1 MRKGLDYV
9 QDAVEESDNKD
20 HFREWREKLVKYEE
34 ISDRIEYEI
43 INYLNKINRDG
54 LTDASVLKIKSMYRI
69 AGEMESLGDSGEAIS
84 RLLGRG
90 IEHSCK
96 LGEEHKK
103 QVNAM
108 IALVARSYDAMV
120 YNLENESSLENIDN
134 AVLSE
139 VEINSLRDSLREKE
153 LDSDGRSGE
162 SYFESVLYLS
172 LLEELEKMG
181 DFIINIS
188 QALMSTRRNE
198 APLSSAWDD

>member
-1 MRKGLDYV
+1 
-9 QDAVEESDNKD
+9 
-20 HFREWREKLVKYEE
+20 
-34 ISDRIEYEI
+34 
-43 INYLNKINRDG
+43 
-54 LTDASVLKIKSMYRI
+54 
-69 AGEMESLGDSGEAIS
+69 
-84 RLLGRG
+84 
-90 IEHSCK
+90 
-96 LGEEHKK
+96 
-103 QVNAM
+103 M

>member
-1 MRKGLDYV
+1 
-9 QDAVEESDNKD
+9 
-20 HFREWREKLVKYEE
+20 
-34 ISDRIEYEI
+34 
-43 INYLNKINRDG
+43 
-54 LTDASVLKIKSMYRI
+54 
-69 AGEMESLGDSGEAIS
+69 
-84 RLLGRG
+84 
-90 IEHSCK
+90 
-96 LGEEHKK
+96 
-103 QVNAM
+103 M

-198 APLSSAWDD
+198 APRSSAWDD

>member
-1 MRKGLDYV
+1 MD
-9 QDAVEESDNKD
+9 Q
-20 HFREWREKLVKYEE
+20 FREWREKLVKYEE

-54 LTDASVLKIKSMYRI
+54 LTDESVLKIKSMYRI

-96 LGEEHKK
+96 LSEEHKK

-120 YNLENESSLENIDN
+120 YNLENESSIENIDN

-139 VEINSLRDSLREKE
+139 VEINSLRDTLREKE

-162 SYFESVLYLS
+162 AYFESVLYLS

-188 QALMSTRRNE
+188 E
-198 APLSSAWDD
+198 AKIAENAN